1 MQSIYKVTYRNF
13 LYLWYFQISQ
23 KNENSQRAQKPLI
36 CLIHFSVY
44 GNSRLWMS
52 QYKMT
57 VSLNDDRAAA
67 VVQPPWYFF
76 YYYSAYE
83 MMQSIHS
90 FVKRVTF
97 IRLSDLWA
105 GSSDWVRGSP
115 RSNRWYGLKDG
126 RDLWLDISSFQPI
139 VGSRSAV
146 GFSSYSFDSFKVK
159 AIKRRTGVKL
169 SGTCE
174 FVLT

>member
-1 MQSIYKVTYRNF
+1 
-13 LYLWYFQISQ
+13 
-23 KNENSQRAQKPLI
+23 
-36 CLIHFSVY
+36 
-44 GNSRLWMS
+44 MS

-97 IRLSDLWA
+97 IRLSDL
-105 GSSDWVRGSP
+105 
-115 RSNRWYGLKDG
+115 
-126 RDLWLDISSFQPI
+126 
-139 VGSRSAV
+139 
-146 GFSSYSFDSFKVK
+146 
-159 AIKRRTGVKL
+159 
-169 SGTCE
+169 
-174 FVLT
+174 